1 MPPESVRGF
10 SRVIMDEK
18 ATRGGLAAV
27 ETGRET
33 PRARLGVSAEE
44 FAEMGRVGAM
54 YYEHGNLEKARAIF
68 EGLVELDP
76 QSAAAHSAL
85 GALLTRTERFD
96 EALRHLD
103 SAVELDPG
111 QIAPYVN
118 RAEIFIKRGRAE
130 EAVANLRRAIELDP
144 SERDPAANRAR
155 AMALGI
161 AEALK
166 AQGLN

>member
-1 MPPESVRGF
+1 M
-10 SRVIMDEK
+10 MDEK
-18 ATRGGLAAV
+18 ATRGGAPAP
-27 ETGRET
+27 ESGRET
-33 PRARLGVSAEE
+33 PRARLGISAEE

-54 YYEHGNLEKARAIF
+54 YYEHGNLEKARTIF
-68 EGLVELDP
+68 EGLVEIDP

-85 GALLTRTERFD
+85 GALLTRAEHYD
-96 EALRHLD
+96 EALGHLD
-103 SAVELDPG
+103 RAVELDPG

-130 EAVANLRRAIELDP
+130 EAVANLRRAVELDP
-144 SERDPAANRAR
+144 AEKDPAANRAR

-161 AEALK
+161 AEALR